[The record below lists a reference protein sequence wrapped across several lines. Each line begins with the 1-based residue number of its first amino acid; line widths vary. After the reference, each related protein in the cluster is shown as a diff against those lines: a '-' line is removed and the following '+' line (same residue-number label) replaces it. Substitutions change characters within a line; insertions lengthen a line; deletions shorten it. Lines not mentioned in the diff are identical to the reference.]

1 MSGYAGRYTNTVP
14 DVVGAFTASE
24 RADME
29 GPMPG
34 RIVAVSADGKTATV
48 QPTVTKRTYDG
59 RPLPYPELPDVPLDR
74 GLASAGGV
82 TVPLK
87 AGDAVTL
94 TPMGRSTEAFHSG
107 EDGGLGRSFDLSDM
121 VATPSSGSLT
131 GDLPNYDP
139 DNLHIRFGR
148 DGLYGIKG
156 SPDGKMRIDGAEGN
170 VFALLADLAE
180 LIGQAKA
187 DVQGGSSAGQHD
199 LTINDAAAAIAAK
212 LRAMSL

>member
-1 MSGYAGRYTNTVP
+1 MP
-14 DVVGAFTASE
+14 DVVGAFTAGE

-34 RIVAVSADGKTATV
+34 KVTSISADGKTVRGQASV
-48 QPTVTKRTYDG
+48 SKRTWDG
-59 RPLPYPELPDVPLDR
+59 QPLPYPEFIDVPVSY
-74 GLASAGGV
+74 GIGAAGGI
-82 TVPLK
+82 TAPLK
-87 AGDAVTL
+87 VGDDVIF

>member
-1 MSGYAGRYTNTVP
+1 MGGYTARYTNTVP
-14 DVVGAFTASE
+14 DVVGAFTAGE

-87 AGDAVTL
+87 IGDAVTL

-121 VATPSSGSLT
+121 VARPSSGSLT
-131 GDLPNYDP
+131 NDLKNFDP
-139 DNLHIRFGR
+139 DNVHMRFGR
-148 DGLYGIKG
+148 DGRFGIKG
-156 SPDGKMRIDGAEGN
+156 SPDGKVRIDGAEGN
-170 VFALLADLAE
+170 IYELLADLAD
-180 LIGQAKA
+180 LVGQAQA
-187 DVQGGSSAGQHD
+187 NVSGGSSAGNHP
-199 LTINDAAAAIAAK
+199 LTINAAATAIAAK
-212 LRAMSL
+212 LRAMAL